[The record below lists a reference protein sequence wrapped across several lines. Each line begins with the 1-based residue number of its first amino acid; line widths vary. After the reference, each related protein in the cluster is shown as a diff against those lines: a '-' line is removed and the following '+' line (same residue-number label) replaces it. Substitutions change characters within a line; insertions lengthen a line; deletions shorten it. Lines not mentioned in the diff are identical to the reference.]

1 MRRKNARR
9 FDPRYFMEEKTEK
22 PKVLKEMQFGQKEM
36 PADAYAEPVGTP
48 PQRSLE
54 RRLQDLE
61 DQIAGTRIPEQR
73 KKLEKERAALKKKL
87 GSGPVA
93 EGHDGPAYAS
103 QLNWNKYL
111 NESSYRQHQGGWYG
125 TGNDAPEPQ
134 PQKTVD
140 GSAIVNDLRDKI
152 GKDPTWSWMLDPDVF
167 EDLPEAEHYY
177 SSIEKLKEDLNDIL
191 STYSGT
197 TLEDWGL

>member
-103 QLNWNKYL
+103 QFGSHL
-111 NESSYRQHQGGWYG
+111 EDPSEM
-125 TGNDAPEPQ
+125 PEPDWINPLEQ
-134 PQKTVD
+134 TVD
-140 GSAIVNDLRDKI
+140 KHDVAILHRMLADFFAEQNQMPSVDELQDLMSKAEKAQDRSRATH
-152 GKDPTWSWMLDPDVF
+152 GQSESDPHWHFDRR
-167 EDLPEAEHYY
+167 
-177 SSIEKLKEDLNDIL
+177 
-191 STYSGT
+191 
-197 TLEDWGL
+197 